1 MSKNNDDGLRLE
13 LRNQSLDKKT
23 VSRLLNLGFS
33 RSEANEFIEKYG
45 SSIANELSLKVA
57 LEPYPLAN
65 KLNLTEKKSRSV
77 AKYLLK
83 ADVSDEAI
91 ADIVGCSEVK
101 IKSTKV
107 KDKAVREETFVPVV
121 KKTSQPNVV
130 NRKNYKT
137 GRIGPNDATAEGD
150 STYVSLNDRLDFSL
164 CEFDNLE
171 NVQRHVNAQASAEIK
186 QLHEDHPG
194 EFTLADLEKMGI
206 TLEDI
211 AKVMKPEDMAH
222 FHAGPMGVRFA
233 QIMKKVDQEM
243 QGSGHCLAG
252 VQIGNQRL
260 FAEFGDKFN
269 YNPDQKH
276 CSSNSA
282 CYSHQ
287 ALAKE
292 GYYVFRFD
300 NKTGKDANPILGL
313 LPAGATVNFDKNPN
327 AGTGHGHICVADE
340 YVQSGTGHFYSDTKQ
355 AEATI
360 VSGIRGGSGSDVYGD
375 SFYVSFLPDTTISDE
390 LLKKI
395 LIEKNWENYTECF
408 NDINRQSLPEP
419 VFRPATTVESDSIIN
434 VNNIQINPNFNMGRE

>member
-13 LRNQSLDKKT
+13 LRNQSIDKKT
-23 VSRLLNLGFS
+23 ISRLLSLGFD
-33 RSEANEFIEKYG
+33 RSDADKFIEKYG
-45 SSIANELSLKVA
+45 SSVANELSLKVA

-65 KLNLTEKKSRSV
+65 KLDLTEKRSRSI
-77 AKYLLK
+77 AKYLLE
-83 ADVSDEAI
+83 ADVSDEVI
-91 ADIVGCSEVK
+91 AEIVGCSEVK

-107 KDKAVREETFVPVV
+107 KDKAVREETVVPVV
-121 KKTSQPNVV
+121 EKTLQPNLV
-130 NRKNYKT
+130 NRKNYKK
-137 GRIGPNDATAEGD
+137 GRIGLYDATAVGD

-164 CEFDNLE
+164 CEFDNPE
-171 NVQRHVNAQASAEIK
+171 DVQRHVNTQVSAEIA

-222 FHAGPMGVRFA
+222 FHAGLMGVRFA
-233 QIMKKVDQEM
+233 QIMKKVEQEM
-243 QGSGHCLAG
+243 PGSGSCLAG
-252 VQIGNQRL
+252 VQTGNRRL

-269 YNPDQKH
+269 YSPDQRH
-276 CSSNSA
+276 CGSNSA

-313 LPAGATVNFDKNPN
+313 LPAGATVNFDKNPS

-355 AEATI
+355 TEATI
-360 VSGIRGGSGSDVYGD
+360 VSGIRGGSGRDVYGD

-408 NDINRQSLPEP
+408 NNANRQSLPEP
-419 VFRPATTVESDSIIN
+419 VFRPATTMETDSIID
-434 VNNIQINPNFNMGRE
+434 VNTIQMNHNFNMGR